1 MSNSEEIRQTQPST
15 SLDEVKLVESL
26 IPKNNEV
33 SQIINLVS
41 KIDEVE
47 KLLAKNLCSIPKD
60 QLVKLLKVLTTLS
73 NETKGVVP
81 LNNIINSL
89 NDIFKDGKLEVH
101 EIPLL
106 IKVLNKNIL
115 KQNISNISSA
125 DFSLLLKLLI
135 VILVELNVLKLNAT
149 DIKII
154 NALIDTS
161 LELLNI
167 QIHIPSHKEL
177 KKCFLC

>member
-1 MSNSEEIRQTQPST
+1 MSNSNQLS
-15 SLDEVKLVESL
+15 
-26 IPKNNEV
+26 EV
-33 SQIINLVS
+33 SQISNLIS
-41 KIDEVE
+41 NIEEVD
-47 KLLAKNLCSIPKD
+47 KLLNKNLCSIPKD
-60 QLVKLLKVLTTLS
+60 QLVKLLKVLSSLS
-73 NETKGVVP
+73 VETNNVTP

-89 NDIFKDGKLEVH
+89 TEIFKDGKLEIY

-106 IKVLNKNIL
+106 IKVLNENL
-115 KQNISNISSA
+115 LNQNITNIKPA

-135 VILVELNVLKLNAT
+135 IILVELNLLKVNST

-167 QIHIPSHKEL
+167 QIKIPNKEQL
-177 KKCFLC
+177 SKCWISMF